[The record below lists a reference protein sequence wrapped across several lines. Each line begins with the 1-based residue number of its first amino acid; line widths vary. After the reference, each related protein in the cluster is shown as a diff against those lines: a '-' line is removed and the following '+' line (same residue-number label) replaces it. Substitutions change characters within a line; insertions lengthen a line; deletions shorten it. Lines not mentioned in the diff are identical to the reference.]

1 MAELVLTDASV
12 TCTGVNLS
20 NRVRS
25 VTIQYN
31 ADAVENTAMGDTTH
45 TRLGGLKDWSV
56 NIEFN
61 QDYGAGSVDATLF
74 PKVGSTFAFVGRPT
88 SAAVSATNP
97 NFSGTA
103 LLESYQPING
113 SVGDLNTVSV
123 SMVAAGALARATS

>member
-1 MAELVLTDASV
+1 MTELVLTDASV
-12 TCTGVNLS
+12 VCNSVDLS

-25 VTIQYN
+25 ITLNYN

-56 NIEFN
+56 SIEFN
-61 QDYGAGSVDATLF
+61 QDYAAGSVDATLF
-74 PKVGSTFAFVGRPT
+74 PLVGSVFTFTGKPASG
-88 SAAVSATNP
+88 AVSATNP
-97 NFSGTA
+97 SFSGSV

-123 SMVAAGALARATS
+123 NMVAAGALARATS